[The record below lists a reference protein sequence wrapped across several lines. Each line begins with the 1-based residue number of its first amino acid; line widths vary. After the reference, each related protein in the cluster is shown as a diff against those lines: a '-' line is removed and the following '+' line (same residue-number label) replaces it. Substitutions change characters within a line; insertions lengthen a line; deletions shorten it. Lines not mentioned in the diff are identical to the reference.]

1 MRAKFCDGITRRELL
16 RTGFAGLTG
25 LSLAD
30 ILHAEEAASSGKKP
44 TADSVLFVN
53 LAGGP
58 AHQDTLDMKPEAPAE
73 TRGEFQSIQTS
84 LPGLSICEHLPQ
96 LAKMIDRFTLLRG
109 ISHSVGSHPEGQKY
123 IATGNRPVQ
132 SLLYPSYGSVT
143 SKLIDGPEDLPNYVA
158 IPKTEWT
165 AGYLGDAWAPFKT
178 NTAPKAGEPY
188 EVRGISL
195 SDGLTIEAVSRREKL
210 LTRFDRLYRDAE
222 VNSSLLEAL
231 DTFGDQARNMVTSD
245 RAREAFDTGREP
257 ESIRKRFA
265 NDELNQS
272 LLLGIRLIENG
283 VPFVTVTNAGWDTHL
298 DNFTGH
304 KRLLGPLDHAL
315 PAMLNTLEEKG
326 LLERT
331 LVVVMG
337 EFGRTPKINSNA
349 GRDHW
354 PRANWCLLAGGGVQ
368 PGQLIGGT
376 DAGGTG
382 PDDGTDISPDD
393 IAATLYHAIGIDP
406 LHEFYTRTGR
416 PVMLVPEG
424 RVMHNVFG

>member
-1 MRAKFCDGITRRELL
+1 MQSTFCDGITRRDMLQA
-16 RTGFAGLTG
+16 GFLGLTG
-25 LSLAD
+25 MSLANG
-30 ILHAEEAASSGKKP
+30 LRAAELAGSGARS

-96 LAKMIDRFTLLRG
+96 LAKMIDHFTLLRG
-109 ISHSVGSHPEGQKY
+109 IGHSSGSHPEGQKY
-123 IATGNRPVQ
+123 IATGNRPTQ
-132 SLLYPSYGSVT
+132 SLLYPSYGSVV
-143 SKLIDGPEDLPNYVA
+143 SRLIEGPDDLPNYVA
-158 IPKTEWT
+158 IPGTEWT

-178 NTAPKAGEPY
+178 NTTPQAGKPY
-188 EVRGISL
+188 HVRGISL
-195 SDGLTIEAVSRREKL
+195 AEGLTVTDVSRREKL
-210 LTRFDRLYRDAE
+210 LAQVDRLYRDAE
-222 VNSSLLEAL
+222 VNSGLLEAL
-231 DTFGDQARNMVTSD
+231 DTFGARASNMITSE
-245 RAREAFDTGREP
+245 RARQAFDTGREP
-257 ESIRKRFA
+257 ESIRSRFA
-265 NDELNQS
+265 SNDLNQS

-283 VPFVTVTNAGWDTHL
+283 VRFVTVTNAGWDTHL

-304 KRLLGPLDHAL
+304 KRLLAPLDQAL
-315 PAMLNTLEEKG
+315 PAMLDTLADKG

-337 EFGRTPKINSNA
+337 EFGRTPKINANA

-354 PRANWCLLAGGGVQ
+354 PRVNWCLLAGGGVK

-376 DAGGTG
+376 DKAGAA
-382 PDDGTDISPDD
+382 PDEATDISPDD

-406 LHEFYTRTGR
+406 EHEFHTRTGR
-416 PVMLVPEG
+416 PVMLVPNGE
-424 RVMHNVFG
+424 VMHEVFG